1 MRKWILIVVLLASL
15 TVTAGAQA
23 PAAPK
28 LTTPREMAALKVNAR
43 PVFKW
48 NVSSGATRYVLEVLN
63 PSNTILI
70 SANVKHSTCS
80 GGVCSYT
87 APTALT
93 AQGGYKWRVT
103 AYNSSGS
110 RTTSYRT
117 FGIYTANALEVLRLV
132 NVERCSRNLQP
143 LALNPQLTAAA
154 LRHSKDMANNNFFS
168 HVGSDGSKFYE
179 RIKDAG
185 YHYKSAAEN
194 IAAGYSTPAAVMNGW
209 MNSDGHRKNILN
221 SNYRE
226 MGLALVKKS
235 GTSYYNYWTQNFGYR
250 GSTTLGVCP

>member
-1 MRKWILIVVLLASL
+1 MALFSVAVN
-15 TVTAGAQA
+15 AQA

-28 LTTPREMAALKVNAR
+28 LTNPRNMASLKVNAR

-48 NVSSGATRYVLEVLN
+48 NVASGATRYVLEVLN
-63 PSNTILI
+63 PSDSVII

-80 GGVCSYT
+80 DGVCSYT
-87 APTALT
+87 APSALAT
-93 AQGGYKWRVT
+93 QGGYKWRVT
-103 AYNSSGS
+103 AYNKNGS
-110 RTTSYRT
+110 KATGYRV

-132 NVERCSRNLQP
+132 NVQRCARNLKP

-154 LRHSKDMANNNFFS
+154 LRHSNDMANNNFFS
-168 HVGSDGSKFYE
+168 HTGSDGSKFYE

-209 MNSDGHRKNILN
+209 MTSDGHRKNILN
-221 SNYRE
+221 GNYRE

-250 GSTTLGVCP
+250 DSTTLGVCP